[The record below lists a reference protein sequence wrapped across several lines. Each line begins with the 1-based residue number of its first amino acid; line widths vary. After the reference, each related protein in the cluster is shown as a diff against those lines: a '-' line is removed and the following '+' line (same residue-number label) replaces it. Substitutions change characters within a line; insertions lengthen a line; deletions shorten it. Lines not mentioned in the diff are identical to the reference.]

1 MASCS
6 IHISEDKLRQACTQ
20 DAEGLEQEVGKAS
33 KAIAQRANSL
43 SSGFRTKEVTR
54 WETGER
60 VGGTKPE
67 YGSDTRARAKRAK
80 GPVGIVYTNNYAAR
94 KDNMEN
100 NTLLKARG

>member
-1 MASCS
+1 MVS
-6 IHISEDKLRQACTQ
+6 IVWYKDKLKEACTQ
-20 DAEGLEQEVGKAS
+20 SDGLVPVLKTKS
-33 KAIAQRANSL
+33 KEIANKANSL
-43 SSGFRTKEVTR
+43 SSGFRTQEVTR

-60 VGGTKPE
+60 VGGTQPE
-67 YGSDTRARAKRAK
+67 YKSDAQIKRK